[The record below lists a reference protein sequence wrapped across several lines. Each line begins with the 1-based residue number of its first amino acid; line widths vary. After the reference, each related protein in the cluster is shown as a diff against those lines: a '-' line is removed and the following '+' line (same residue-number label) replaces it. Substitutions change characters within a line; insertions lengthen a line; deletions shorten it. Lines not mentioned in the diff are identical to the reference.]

1 MPDPTRKLA
10 AIVFN
15 DIVGFTK
22 LLSENEPAEL
32 ALLETQRD
40 LFTTA
45 VYFLC
50 LKQLNREYDVSE
62 LYKLIEEEK
71 GDIGYTSNYYIYK
84 LLGQRSYLKDA
95 YDKILKMKS
104 NLDPE
109 VAEKFINYPEVKAVF
124 KEWKMNI

>member
-10 AIVFN
+10 AIVFT

-84 LLGQRSYLKDA
+84 FNANHLTINTICSE
-95 YDKILKMKS
+95 DK
-104 NLDPE
+104 
-109 VAEKFINYPEVKAVF
+109 
-124 KEWKMNI
+124 